1 MAGSSPLSELIDQAP
16 ELSWVDD
23 AACADLELA
32 QLSLFFV
39 EAGRT
44 IAPETKA
51 LCRQCPVRRE
61 CLDHAYVHEIASGY
75 FGGVSPGRRRALSH
89 AEALDLIGS
98 DDAVHRALRWPTS
111 STGTLRT

>member
-1 MAGSSPLSELIDQAP
+1 MTGSSPLSDLIERAS
-16 ELSWVDD
+16 ELSWLDD
-23 AACADLELA
+23 AACSNLALA

-61 CLDHAYVHEIASGY
+61 CLDHAYVHDIASGY

-89 AEALDLIGS
+89 AEALELIAG
-98 DDAVHRALRWPTS
+98 DDVVHRAPRS
-111 STGTLRT
+111 SASSVGALRT

>member
-1 MAGSSPLSELIDQAP
+1 MTASSPLSELIERAP
-16 ELSWVDD
+16 ELSWLDD
-23 AACADLELA
+23 AACSNLELG

-51 LCRQCPVRRE
+51 LCQQCPVRRE
-61 CLDHAYVHEIASGY
+61 CLDHAYVHEITSGY

-89 AEALDLIGS
+89 AEALELISS
-98 DDAVHRALRWPTS
+98 DGARHRASRWPTS
-111 STGTLRT
+111 SHGMTGT

>member
-1 MAGSSPLSELIDQAP
+1 MTGSSPLSELIERAP
-16 ELSWVDD
+16 ELSWLDD
-23 AACADLELA
+23 AACRDLELG

-75 FGGVSPGRRRALSH
+75 FGGISPGRRRALSH
-89 AEALDLIGS
+89 AEALELIVS
-98 DDAVHRALRWPTS
+98 DDPLHRASRRPTS
-111 STGTLRT
+111 SSATTPT

>member
-1 MAGSSPLSELIDQAP
+1 MTGSSPLSELIERAP
-16 ELSWVDD
+16 ELSWLDD
-23 AACADLELA
+23 AACSNLELA

-61 CLDHAYVHEIASGY
+61 CLDHAYVHEITSGY

-89 AEALDLIGS
+89 AEALELISS
-98 DDAVHRALRWPTS
+98 DGARHRASRWPTS
-111 STGTLRT
+111 SHGTTRT

>member
-16 ELSWVDD
+16 ELSWLDD

-44 IAPETKA
+44 IAPDTKA
-51 LCRQCPVRRE
+51 LCRQCPVRHE

-89 AEALDLIGS
+89 AEASELIAS
-98 DDAVHRALRWPTS
+98 DAAVLSTVRAR
-111 STGTLRT
+111 TLGRCPPSA

>member
-1 MAGSSPLSELIDQAP
+1 MTGSNPLSELIEQAP
-16 ELSWVDD
+16 ELSWLDD
-23 AACADLELA
+23 AACSNLELA
-32 QLSLFFV
+32 QLALFFV

-51 LCRQCPVRRE
+51 ICRQCPVRRE

-89 AEALDLIGS
+89 AEAVELIAT
-98 DDAVHRALRWPTS
+98 DDTVHRAPRWPTS
-111 STGTLRT
+111 STGALPT